1 MLFRWSHEPDRYLRA
16 MAADLSWMRERYEQL
31 RSQGLDWNPPTLQSA
46 SEPRCIIDGQETV
59 MLWATH

>member
-1 MLFRWSHEPDRYLRA
+1 

-46 SEPRCIIDGQETV
+46 SEPRCIIDGQEMV
-59 MLWATH
+59 MLSAYNYLNLATLPKVV